1 MKDKKIETPEEKLR
15 KENKEIQDT
24 LKKEIK
30 MLRLVARPFLA
41 YKKLILNAAK
51 SDYDFKEVVEGLKF
65 AAKLI
70 KKKDWALLDRVAG
83 TSGDLMARGACSKCE
98 INLVGEDLLPREFT
112 MPCLIKDCP
121 YNQTNQERELI

>member
-41 YKKLILNAAK
+41 YKN
-51 SDYDFKEVVEGLKF
+51 
-65 AAKLI
+65 
-70 KKKDWALLDRVAG
+70 
-83 TSGDLMARGACSKCE
+83 
-98 INLVGEDLLPREFT
+98 
-112 MPCLIKDCP
+112 
-121 YNQTNQERELI
+121 